1 MELVDERLDLLGQVQ
16 EQFVCSF
23 SNEQVIWDSALL
35 LLEGEGGV
43 ASEMDRAHSE
53 VGASKVSSEE
63 HATFSSVR
71 DRGDVCWDHWETLSV
86 FARGALQAGLE
97 RDDEVVGEDLEQ
109 LLVDDELFGD
119 LLDSGLEG
127 HWVVVVGYWL
137 LVISWLYIS
146 GVSI

>member
-1 MELVDERLDLLGQVQ
+1 
-16 EQFVCSF
+16 
-23 SNEQVIWDSALL
+23 
-35 LLEGEGGV
+35 
-43 ASEMDRAHSE
+43 
-53 VGASKVSSEE
+53 
-63 HATFSSVR
+63 
-71 DRGDVCWDHWETLSV
+71 
-86 FARGALQAGLE
+86 
-97 RDDEVVGEDLEQ
+97 VVGEDLEQ